1 MRVVSMQ
8 SKAKVYHREECRYA
22 KKILPKNRMQ
32 LSSEAAEKEIGRAS
46 CRERVSSPV

>member
-8 SKAKVYHREECRYA
+8 SKAKVYHRQECRYA

-32 LSSEAAEKEIGRAS
+32 LSSEETEKSG
-46 CRERVSSPV
+46 VSYLSVL